1 MSNEN
6 KMVYKR
12 TAVYS
17 TIVTSIFLAII
28 TLFQEYGVNYIQN
41 KDYPL
46 SQEAKELSDE
56 ISDDKINYVDEV
68 ANQILQLN
76 ENIQTVVV
84 SKFEP
89 DNMLPKE
96 LNRLFVLRDRNL
108 TSNQY
113 KKKHSLKDVTPISD
127 MPLIYY
133 ELLSDSYIEINDD
146 QGGKCRILA
155 STVIDDKNLIF
166 GMYSYNSPSGWVGLI
181 VNENYQPSQEILDEV
196 KALTYRI
203 NLILF

>member
-1 MSNEN
+1 MNQAN

-17 TIVTSIFLAII
+17 TIVTSLFLAII
-28 TLFQEYGVNYIQN
+28 TIFQEFGVNYIQN
-41 KDYPL
+41 KDFPL
-46 SQEAKELSDE
+46 SHEAKELNEE
-56 ISDDKINYVDEV
+56 ISYDKINYVDEV

-133 ELLSDSYIEINDD
+133 ELLSDSYIQVNDD
-146 QGGKCRILA
+146 SSGKNKIIA
-155 STVIDDKNLIF
+155 STIIDDKILIF

-181 VNENYQPSQEILDEV
+181 MNEDYQPSQEILDEV
-196 KALTYRI
+196 KSLTYRI